1 MSAIG
6 PLVLLPLRAPML
18 LVLFLVSAYLGVS
31 STLGEAGA
39 RERIGDMAMLQWSAE
54 CLQALLVVV
63 VCTVP
68 HVLLRQLSSL
78 MASSRVFSLV
88 ISLLLVTM
96 GGLYL
101 LHMEMLALVLILGSA
116 VLLARVD
123 LLRVRVVPS
132 PLLLTLAMGLLV
144 LGGLNLGRLV
154 GPAVVSRLRPPQVR
168 PLPLRPWPIPPA
180 SETPEPPEAPNP
192 LAPLPF
198 RAPAV
203 GEPAP

>member
-1 MSAIG
+1 MSAIL
-6 PLVLLPLRAPML
+6 PLVLLPVRAPML
-18 LVLFLVSAYLGVS
+18 LLLLLVSAYLGIS
-31 STLGEAGA
+31 STLGDSGVS
-39 RERIGDMAMLQWSAE
+39 ERVGEMAMLQWSAE

-68 HVLLRQLSSL
+68 HVLLRQLSAL

-101 LHMEMLALVLILGSA
+101 LHMEMLAQVLILGSA

-132 PLLLTLAMGLLV
+132 PLLLTLVMSLLV

-154 GPAVVSRLRPPQVR
+154 GPALVSRLQPARTR
-168 PLPLRPWPIPPA
+168 PLPLRPWPSPPA
-180 SETPEPPEAPNP
+180 SKTLEPPEAPAP
-192 LAPLPF
+192 LALLPF

-203 GEPAP
+203 GEPAA